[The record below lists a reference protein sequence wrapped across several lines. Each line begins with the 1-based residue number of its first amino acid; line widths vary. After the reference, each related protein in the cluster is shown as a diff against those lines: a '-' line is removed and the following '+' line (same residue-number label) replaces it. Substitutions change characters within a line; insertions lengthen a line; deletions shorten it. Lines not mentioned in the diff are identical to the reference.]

1 MLNIVIAL
9 PRRSLGITGNFGLGL
24 VKASNCALKF
34 AKCVAKSAIS
44 DFLFMRLIPAK
55 CALTTYGI
63 HCFAGLAFGYELNP
77 LQLLIWSS

>member
-1 MLNIVIAL
+1 MILQFLIKNSETGRFTMLNIVIAL

-55 CALTTYGI
+55 CALLRMAVYTV
-63 HCFAGLAFGYELNP
+63 
-77 LQLLIWSS
+77 LLD